1 MYSNFYGDFI
11 TAMFDDLFVMRRGL
25 PSRYVHPT
33 VYVVSEERMKELEQ
47 KKQKQTLQSIDEKI
61 EELQTY
67 RKSVEDS
74 LPQLEPKK

>member
-11 TAMFDDLFVMRRGL
+11 NAMFDDLFVMRRGL
-25 PSRYVHPT
+25 PGRYVHPT
-33 VYVVSEERMKELEQ
+33 VYVISEERMKELEQ

>member
-1 MYSNFYGDFI
+1 
-11 TAMFDDLFVMRRGL
+11 
-25 PSRYVHPT
+25 
-33 VYVVSEERMKELEQ
+33 MKELEQ

>member
-1 MYSNFYGDFI
+1 MYSNFYGDFVH
-11 TAMFDDLFVMRRGL
+11 AMFDDVFSMRRG
-25 PSRYVHPT
+25 PSGRYAQPT

-47 KKQKQTLQSIDEKI
+47 QRQKKTLASIDEKI

-74 LPQLEPKK
+74 LPQLEHKE

>member
-1 MYSNFYGDFI
+1 MYSNFYGDAI
-11 TAMFDDLFVMRRGL
+11 HAMFDGVFSMRRG
-25 PSRYVHPT
+25 PSGRYAQPT

-47 KKQKQTLQSIDEKI
+47 KKQKQTLQSIDERI

-74 LPQLEPKK
+74 LPQLEHKD